1 MEKNG
6 LKKLFFWCITNV
18 LTGEIGWRIMWK

>member
-1 MEKNG
+1 MDKNSSIE
-6 LKKLFFWCITNV
+6 LFFWCITNV